1 MKDVLDEWL
10 IITLIG
16 IQPRKEEV
24 EADYIAS
31 SPRMPVHG
39 TNCGGACMGGCK
51 NACTTGCRNGCKGG
65 CKAGCSGGCVTSC
78 KGGCKGHA
86 R

>member
-24 EADYIAS
+24 AADYIVP
-31 SPRMPVHG
+31 SPQMA
-39 TNCGGACMGGCK
+39 NCRGGCIG
-51 NACTTGCRNGCKGG
+51 TCKT
-65 CKAGCSGGCVTSC
+65 GCSGGCKTTCSS
-78 KGGCKGHA
+78 GCKGYC
-86 R
+86 RTGCYNTCKGRSR